1 MFFHKPQSTISELQR
16 ALYACRQS
24 FLTVGVFSLF
34 INALM
39 LVPPLYMLQIYD
51 RVITSRNAFTLLML
65 SLLAVALL
73 LVMGGLEWVRARILI
88 RVAARFDMA
97 LNARVFNALFNL
109 EKHQPGSAMVQPIH
123 DLTQLRQFLTST
135 APFAFFDVPWLP
147 IYVLALFL
155 FHPLF
160 GWIAI
165 GGALML
171 LALTVANELA
181 TQQTLTAANLEAI
194 AASNDASGHLRNAEV
209 LEALGML
216 DAIRT
221 RWLTRHTKA
230 LALQALA
237 SDRSSVLGTAS
248 KSCRLILQSSVLG
261 IGALLVIE
269 HIITPGVMIAASLLM
284 GRALAP
290 IDILISSWK
299 GFVGA
304 RVAYRRLNEL
314 LRSVPQRPTA
324 MTLPAPRGDVLVDR
338 IVVAPPGGNA
348 PVIRGVSFRLAAG
361 ESLAIIGP
369 NASGKSTLV
378 RSILGLWPS
387 HTGTVRLDGA
397 DIATWNRA
405 ELGPYLGY
413 LPQDTEL
420 FSGTIGE
427 NIARFGP
434 VDADKVVAGARQAS
448 VHEMILQLPQG
459 YDTSIGVSGIRLSG
473 GQCQRIAL
481 ARALYGD
488 PVLVVL
494 DEPNSN
500 ADQQGEQALLR
511 ALNDLKARAKTTV
524 LLITHRPSL
533 VESVDKILVLNT
545 GQVQLFGSRELVLAK
560 LALPAVTPQ
569 PIGPTAPQARDEAR
583 TPQMGYARGG

>member
-1 MFFHKPQSTISELQR
+1 MLSYQSQMTVSDLHR
-16 ALYACRQS
+16 ALHACRQS
-24 FLTVGVFSLF
+24 FLAVGIFSLF

-39 LVPPLYMLQIYD
+39 LVPPLYMLQVYD
-51 RVITSRNAFTLLML
+51 RVLTTRNAFTLLML
-65 SLLAVALL
+65 SLLAVTLL

-97 LNARVFNALFNL
+97 LNGRLFNASFNL
-109 EKHQPGSAMVQPIH
+109 GKRPLGSATVQPIH

-160 GWIAI
+160 GWVAI
-165 GGALML
+165 VGALML
-171 LALTVANELA
+171 LALTVANELSTRKPLA
-181 TQQTLTAANLEAI
+181 AANLEAI
-194 AASNDASGHLRNAEV
+194 AASNDASSHLRNAEV

-216 DAIRT
+216 DAIRI
-221 RWLTRHTKA
+221 RWLMRYTKA

-237 SDRSSVLGTAS
+237 GDRSNALSTAS
-248 KSCRLILQSSVLG
+248 KSWRLILQSSALG
-261 IGALLVIE
+261 IGAMLVIE
-269 HIITPGVMIAASLLM
+269 HMITPGVMIAASLLM

-290 IDILISSWK
+290 IDMLISSWK

-304 RVAYRRLNEL
+304 RVSYRRLDEL
-314 LRSVPQRPTA
+314 LRSVPQRPPA

-338 IVVAPPGGNA
+338 IVVAPPDSST
-348 PVIRGVSFRLAAG
+348 PVIRGVSFRLVAG
-361 ESLAIIGP
+361 ESLGIIGP
-369 NASGKSTLV
+369 SASGKSTLV
-378 RSILGLWPS
+378 RGILGLWPC
-387 HTGTVRLDGA
+387 HAGTVRLDGA
-397 DIATWNRA
+397 DITTWNRA

-413 LPQDTEL
+413 LPQDVEL

-427 NIARFGP
+427 NIARFGV
-434 VDADKVVAGARQAS
+434 VDADKVVAAARRAG

-459 YDTSIGVSGIRLSG
+459 YDTSIGVSGMGLSG
-473 GQCQRIAL
+473 GQRQRIAL

-500 ADQQGEQALLR
+500 VDEEGEQALRR
-511 ALNDLKARAKTTV
+511 ALHDLKACAKTTM

-533 VESVDKILVLNT
+533 VESVDKMLVLNA
-545 GQVQLFGSRELVLAK
+545 GHVQLFGPRELVLAK
-560 LALPAVTPQ
+560 LAQPAATPH
-569 PIGPTAPQARDEAR
+569 PIAPSAPQARDEACALR
-583 TPQMGYARGG
+583 MGYARGG